1 MSQITGLLPTLARA
15 DGLKSVDA
23 LKQAVNDG
31 TIPGYIGVPM
41 IADLIKKQQQARG
54 MAQQQPTQTVEDQ
67 VYAQAEQMQNP
78 QPMPQMP
85 PQMPQQMPPQ
95 MPPPQQP
102 MPQPTQLA
110 GITGA
115 QSNLPTRA
123 MAGGGIVAFAGGG
136 LGDEYDP
143 YEDEDNEE
151 YYADID
157 SKNQIAKMIA
167 QQAESSALTNALMQ
181 QSQEGQSGYG
191 YGISPEAPSGSG
203 IRPDAKGIAGIQGGD
218 QARKY
223 NVGNLRPSGFTYPGQ
238 VGVSKGGFAMF
249 DSPEAGTNAL
259 NQDIGIK
266 LNRGLDT
273 PVKFISVYAPASDKN
288 DVNAYSNNVAK
299 ALGIGPNDKIPN
311 TPEAKAI
318 LAQAIT
324 RQEGAYKATV
334 NFKQGGIVQLAGG
347 GAVAFQ
353 TGGSTMAGFELDTPS
368 EPDVISTPDLD
379 TGYTIDPMTGEKMF
393 SGYRARKP
401 LKPPTNQMNV
411 SPFYIPDEASGP
423 YIDGQPAGLTTPPVK
438 EPTPAQATA
447 EEDLFRQMQKSFAAR
462 EASHKSEKE
471 LDNYLAVLQGF
482 LGVAGGDSPY
492 FTRNTG
498 TGFTSGIAFLA
509 NARKQQGL
517 TERGLGREQ
526 LGLFTA
532 KQSMD
537 RAAEDRKLRERA
549 LGTSERKLTFEE
561 QNRVRDDYNKIKEN
575 WVKANPQLMS
585 QYNNLLSLKAR
596 NGKLSPE
603 QDAQLNMFE
612 DKIKVVE
619 KEARKIT
626 GFGEASGGW
635 SASIV
640 KAPGT

>member
-1 MSQITGLLPTLARA
+1 MASMQTMPNTLKDPGFGVKPAQNN
-15 DGLKSVDA
+15 SVEEMNRVGRDYGNAMLQRYGNEKDA
-23 LKQAVNDG
+23 
-31 TIPGYIGVPM
+31 
-41 IADLIKKQQQARG
+41 
-54 MAQQQPTQTVEDQ
+54 
-67 VYAQAEQMQNP
+67 
-78 QPMPQMP
+78 
-85 PQMPQQMPPQ
+85 
-95 MPPPQQP
+95 
-102 MPQPTQLA
+102 
-110 GITGA
+110 
-115 QSNLPTRA
+115 A
-123 MAGGGIVAFAGGG
+123 MAYNWGPGNMDKWIAGG
-136 LGDEYDP
+136 
-143 YEDEDNEE
+143 
-151 YYADID
+151 
-157 SKNQIAKMIA
+157 
-167 QQAESSALTNALMQ
+167 
-181 QSQEGQSGYG
+181 
-191 YGISPEAPSGSG
+191 
-203 IRPDAKGIAGIQGGD
+203 RKGP
-218 QARKY
+218 
-223 NVGNLRPSGFTYPGQ
+223 VPG
-238 VGVSKGGFAMF
+238 
-249 DSPEAGTNAL
+249 E
-259 NQDIGIK
+259 
-266 LNRGLDT
+266 
-273 PVKFISVYAPASDKN
+273 
-288 DVNAYSNNVAK
+288 
-299 ALGIGPNDKIPN
+299 
-311 TPEAKAI
+311 
-318 LAQAIT
+318 T
-324 RQEGAYKATV
+324 RQYAS

-347 GAVAFQ
+347 GAVKHFVLGDLVIDDFGNTAGSDPRKALETDEFERRIKVSREAQAYRDQMARNKALAAQPKSPITTSSGVGPLRGASIATLLPLAATSLYSGLTGPNNAERLTEADTNPGDLTKEEIEAAKHPAFIFPRMGKKRTAYNIPIRPGEEPTPINQ
-353 TGGSTMAGFELDTPS
+353 TPYVAPPENKGPFEEDFP
-368 EPDVISTPDLD
+368 
-379 TGYTIDPMTGEKMF
+379 F
-393 SGYRARKP
+393 SG
-401 LKPPTNQMNV
+401 Q
-411 SPFYIPDEASGP
+411 PFTMPE
-423 YIDGQPAGLTTPPVK
+423 QPAGAAFAGPATTPPT
-438 EPTPAQATA
+438 EAQKSA

-482 LGVAGGDSPY
+482 LGVAGGDSSY
-492 FTRNTG
+492 FARNIG
-498 TGFTSGIAFLA
+498 TGFTSGIASLA